1 MARVATLFR
10 HPLDNDITKVSPMC
24 PEVVVLLWISMLSIL
39 VVSINYLWR
48 AVAKNVLNREKR
60 KDQDSVYLDE
70 TWRRSMVSWKV

>member
-1 MARVATLFR
+1 
-10 HPLDNDITKVSPMC
+10 MC